1 MSGKKEIT
9 RTSEQLQAADPSHSV
24 WVMANAGSGKT
35 HVLVDRVVRLLLA
48 GFAPQ
53 SILCLTFTKAA
64 AAEMSLRLFK
74 LLSSWI
80 ALDDAALVH
89 ELRKLGATDVGPMGL
104 AQARRLF
111 ATAIETPGGLKIQTI
126 HAFCEKLLQLF
137 PVESGLAPGFRVM
150 DDADRKALL
159 EEARVVALGEAAA
172 DGDDSLLLLEDGLI
186 STSDAFEA
194 LAKMFLPA
202 TSVFRESLNPCI
214 DEIVL
219 DSTLRRAVGLTS
231 YASTAEVEADFGK
244 IDRKKLSQIAAVF
257 SGIPPYGS
265 SKFDVHAVLRDILS
279 SGDTAQLV
287 DRLFV
292 IGFTKDGPPR
302 GKIFKDDTRKKYPDI
317 CAELE
322 TFKGDVTELLEKHAL
337 SRKIDATLSLI
348 RLMRRV
354 NGHFLALK
362 QQRGLYDFDDL
373 IMRTRVLLQESGA
386 AQWVLYKLDANL
398 SHILVD
404 EAQDTSPHQ
413 WAIIRALAE
422 EFFAGA
428 GRPQRT
434 PRTVFVVGD
443 IKQSIYSF
451 QGADTDAFTRAR
463 EFFRQKLRDS
473 GEELHEIDLTIS
485 YRSLPAVLEMVDVV
499 FAQGAP
505 ATKGLKQDDG
515 KDRPHVA
522 ERTSEGLGLFEF
534 WPPFMPADKEERDNW
549 QAPVDREQENAPRQR
564 LAVHVA
570 ETIANW
576 IGKRLLPAK
585 GRTVEAG
592 DILILLQK
600 RGILFDAL
608 IAELRQRG
616 IAVAG
621 ADRLKLQDSL
631 AVMDLMALMQ
641 FCLLPEDDL
650 SLACVLKSPLLPEPL
665 NDDDLTGFAP
675 KRSGN
680 LWQALVESGKHPSA
694 VARLQ
699 GFMKLSST
707 AGPHGFLAAAITQ
720 SRRAMVARLGVE
732 AQDATDV
739 LLDVALSFERDQ
751 GTSLA
756 AFLHW
761 FMARVE
767 DVKRDLEGPGNQ
779 VRLMTVHGA
788 KGLEANIV
796 ILPDATDLPGP
807 RGGPALLAGPGGG
820 NGPTGVPLFNADT
833 YVKPQMLQTWRDG
846 GQEKSHDERKRLLYV
861 AMTRA
866 RDELYIAGAQGERRL
881 DEDSWYSLV
890 KTALD
895 ATDKDL
901 RRIAGQHPEGE
912 IRRWGEEPQF
922 TATTAGKQHV
932 ASSHDTLPGW
942 ATAPAPRD
950 DVPSHWRGVT
960 RLAAGSSTVF
970 DKVAA
975 QRGLAIH
982 RVLERLRQ
990 GDSRETVLQRL
1001 ARQKLE
1007 AALAEPLLALVSNPE
1022 TAPYFAPEAQS
1033 EAAIAGVL
1041 EGLPKVQGRV
1051 DRLLITPEAVW
1062 VVDFKSGRKPVLVPP
1077 DYLGQMALYA
1087 AVLAEAFPG
1096 RAVKAALLWT
1106 QDAELVALTEKD
1118 LSQALD
1124 RLRREQ
1130 ATLAT

>member
-1 MSGKKEIT
+1 MSGKTEFT
-9 RTSEQLQAADPSHSV
+9 RTSEQLRAADPRHSV

-48 GFAPQ
+48 GFMPQ

-80 ALDDAALVH
+80 VLDDAALVH
-89 ELRKLGATDVGPMGL
+89 ELKKLGATDVGPMGL

-159 EEARVVALGEAAA
+159 EEARVAALGEAAET
-172 DGDDSLLLLEDGLI
+172 GDESLALLEDGLI
-186 STSDAFEA
+186 SSSDVFEE

-202 TSVFRESLNPCI
+202 TSVFRKALDPRM
-214 DEIVL
+214 DDGALDGVL
-219 DSTLRRAVGLTS
+219 RASVGLMQHG
-231 YASTAEVEADFGK
+231 STTDIETD
-244 IDRKKLSQIAAVF
+244 ILLLDRKAYTAAADALTGVAAH
-257 SGIPPYGS
+257 YKRDMAA
-265 SKFDVHAVLRDILS
+265 KFRDISKLTS
-279 SGDTAQLV
+279 FAEAQ
-287 DRLFV
+287 
-292 IGFTKDGPPR
+292 
-302 GKIFKDDTRKKYPDI
+302 
-317 CAELE
+317 
-322 TFKGDVTELLEKHAL
+322 ELLEDLLFTGKGEPAKQGYFATTTRSNFSDVCNWFDSEQARLTDLFSKHAL
-337 SRKIDATLSLI
+337 SRKVDATLSLI
-348 RLMRRV
+348 RLMRGV

-404 EAQDTSPHQ
+404 EAQDTSPDQ
-413 WAIIRALAE
+413 WAIITALAE

-451 QGADTDAFTRAR
+451 QGADTDAFTAARA
-463 EFFRQKLRDS
+463 FFRRKLSDS
-473 GEELHEIDLTIS
+473 GETLQEIDLTIS

-499 FAQGAP
+499 FGKGAP

-515 KDRPHVA
+515 ADRPHVA
-522 ERTSEGLGLFEF
+522 ERKPEGDGIFEF

-549 QAPVDREQENAPRQR
+549 QAPVDREQEDAPRQR
-564 LAVHVA
+564 LARHVA
-570 ETIANW
+570 ETIAGW
-576 IGKRLLPAK
+576 IGQRHLPSK
-585 GRTVEAG
+585 GRAVEAG

-600 RGILFDAL
+600 RGVLFDAL

-631 AVMDLMALMQ
+631 AVMDLMALIQ

-675 KRSGN
+675 RRGGN
-680 LWQALVESGKHPSA
+680 LWQALVGSGKHVSA
-694 VARLQ
+694 VARLRE
-699 GFMKLSST
+699 FMTLSAT
-707 AGPHGFLAAAITQ
+707 AGPHGFLATAITQ

-756 AFLHW
+756 SFLHW
-761 FMARVE
+761 FMAREE
-767 DVKRDLEGPGNQ
+767 DVKRELEGPNNQ

-807 RGGPALLAGPGGG
+807 RGGLPLLAVPGGG
-820 NGPTGVPLFNADT
+820 NGPTGVPLFDAT
-833 YVKPQMLQTWRDG
+833 TRVKPQVLNGWRDA
-846 GQEKSHDERKRLLYV
+846 GQEKSQDERKRLLYV

-866 RDELYIAGAQGERRL
+866 RDELYIAGAQGERKL
-881 DEDSWYSLV
+881 DEDCWYSLV

-895 ATDKDL
+895 ASDKKL
-901 RRIAGQHPEGE
+901 REIADIHPEGDVL
-912 IRRWGEEPQF
+912 RWGEEPQF
-922 TATTAGKQHV
+922 AGMKAVKQNG
-932 ASSHDTLPGW
+932 ALSHDMLPGW
-942 ATAPAPRD
+942 ATSPAPQD
-950 DVPSHWRGVT
+950 DSPARWRGVT
-960 RLAAGSSTVF
+960 RLAAGTSAAF

-982 RVLERLRQ
+982 RVLERLRR
-990 GDSRETVLQRL
+990 GDSREAVLQRL

-1007 AALAEPLLALVSNPE
+1007 AELAEPLLALVSDPE

-1051 DRLLITPEAVW
+1051 DRLLITPEAVF
-1062 VVDFKSGRKPVLVPP
+1062 VLDFKSGRRPAVMPP
-1077 DYLGQMALYA
+1077 EYVGQMAVYA

-1096 RAVKAALLWT
+1096 RTVKAALLWT
-1106 QDAELVALTEKD
+1106 QDAALVALKDND

-1124 RLRREQ
+1124 RLRRDEAAQ
-1130 ATLAT
+1130 AT